1 VAVVRENEKA
11 RQAKNEKRMQ
21 RKMREQ
27 ECQKTMA
34 ELKYAWVV
42 AGQEGVALVREHED
56 KMRDQ
61 EIAGLKEQLRLAGL
75 AS

>member
-1 VAVVRENEKA
+1 
-11 RQAKNEKRMQ
+11 
-21 RKMREQ
+21 
-27 ECQKTMA
+27 MA

-56 KMRDQ
+56 KMRGQ